1 MVIGLGATDSKIIL
15 TGTAFGNVFT
25 LMDAEHN
32 MPGSSVSDVVPLPV
46 TYQQVC
52 KAIKNGNW
60 TLEREED
67 MTGPYTYNGRVWIAF
82 DDDISLKIKV
92 SKFIIFQQAL
102 ALSTRYTQSF
112 PNSYNNNHYCSLLPT
127 VRLSI
132 VYLALVRRNF
142 SILF

>member
-32 MPGSSVSDVVPLPV
+32 MPGASVSDVVPLPV

-92 SKFIIFQQAL
+92 R
-102 ALSTRYTQSF
+102 TRS
-112 PNSYNNNHYCSLLPT
+112 C
-127 VRLSI
+127 
-132 VYLALVRRNF
+132 RRT
-142 SILF
+142 SWTMK